1 MRKSYFLAAAAVV
14 AMVGCT
20 NEDYFGVTENAK
32 SSNVIGFGSQKKT
45 VTRADLTGADA
56 AAVLNNNFIVEGYK
70 TTGTPSADY
79 ANAVEV
85 FKYYNVNYFDGTAH
99 STESNSSDWEYVGQT
114 PVVAADVFTSTLT
127 PIAAQTIKYWDFDY
141 DQYDF
146 VAFSQG
152 TGTGDP
158 ATFAK
163 FSTVDKAKLGAA
175 VKNDGTD
182 AVYTVSG
189 TAKQLGSAYIADL
202 VTTYKNDYLTT
213 VVTPKFR
220 RLAAKVRIA
229 MYETVPGYSVTDV
242 RFYTDGTTPK
252 YGKNDVSGT
261 GTELST
267 NKPNLFAADE
277 IFLDPAKEGTMSV
290 YFPTVGKDNVD
301 DKDYNQAHIVSKFA
315 DTDAGTNLNFN
326 VLNYTANA
334 ETAETAST
342 IYLGRSSADATYA
355 GIKNQKDAAGDY
367 VDVIPTGN
375 GEALNL
381 RVAYTLVPTDG
392 GEEIIVVS
400 EAKAVVPAEFTNWQP
415 NFAYTYIFKITEN
428 SGTGDDC
435 LYPITFDA
443 VVMNEEDG
451 LQETITKIG
460 EPAITTYQNGKN
472 VTENDE
478 YINGKNIY
486 AMVGEGQTM
495 QQSDFYLPGFV
506 DLYTVTVED
515 GALQPISEATVE
527 NCFFNG
533 TASGSNIV
541 VTDAAGR
548 KLTLTT
554 ATGKLSIPG
563 SIPADEA
570 PHGVEITKA
579 NAIAKIT
586 APEAK
591 IYAFQYLTTQAT
603 YLPAVGT
610 TVMAGTKFY
619 TVETK
624 GDVTYIT
631 ETASALGNE
640 KTSEKIY
647 SVAPALETAAT
658 GNTLCKGTQYL
669 QKSGDNYTVIV
680 ANGNETWADD
690 TYYIGTPTRY
700 AAGAVIAASSN
711 YYEKVGDTYTKK
723 TASAAITVQPTD
735 KFYIYNDFDPTE
747 VAETDCTT
755 LTAGATYY
763 KMSGT
768 NIVKFVAKGN
778 ESITGMYTA
787 KTDGTVYTE
796 DTNYKQTLTA
806 GETYYTFA
814 TPTDPTTEPT
824 GAAAVGNEVI
834 ASGNYYT
841 LTTPAKYVWKVIRVN
856 Q

>member
-1 MRKSYFLAAAAVV
+1 MKKSMLFAAAAVV

-20 NEDYFGVTENAK
+20 NEDFTGVQEAPNR
-32 SSNVIGFGSQKKT
+32 SNVIGFGSQKKT
-45 VTRADLTGADA
+45 VTRADKTGADA

-70 TTGTPSADY
+70 TTGTPSVDY

-85 FKYYNVNYFDGTAH
+85 FKYYNVNYYAETAH
-99 STESNSSDWEYVGQT
+99 STESNSSNWEYVGQD
-114 PVVAADVFTSTLT
+114 VVSADVFSETIT

-152 TGTGDP
+152 TGTGSP

-163 FSTVDKAKLGAA
+163 FSAVDQTKLGT
-175 VKNDGTD
+175 DD
-182 AVYTVSG
+182 AVYTVKG

-202 VTTYKNDYLTT
+202 VTTYKSDYLTT

-229 MYETVPGYSVTDV
+229 MYETVPGYSVKDV
-242 RFYTDGTTPK
+242 RFYTEGTSDKLTK
-252 YGKNDVSGT
+252 DQVSGT

-267 NKPNLFAADE
+267 NKPNLFVNDGVDP
-277 IFLDPAKEGTMSV
+277 IFLKSDAEGTMSV
-290 YFPTVGKDNVD
+290 SFPTVGKGNID
-301 DKDYNQAHIVSKFA
+301 DEDYNQAHIVSAFETTNA
-315 DTDAGTNLNFN
+315 EANLNFN
-326 VLNYTANA
+326 ALNYTASKEIA
-334 ETAETAST
+334 EEDVK
-342 IYLGRSSADATYA
+342 YLGRTSASATYA
-355 GIKNQKDAAGDY
+355 GILNQKDAAGDY
-367 VDVIPTGN
+367 VDVIPTGK
-375 GEALNL
+375 GEILNL

-428 SGTGDDC
+428 SGTGEDC

-443 VVMNEEDG
+443 VVMSEEDG
-451 LQETITKIG
+451 IQETITKLG
-460 EPAITTYQNGKN
+460 EPSITTYQNGKN
-472 VTENDE
+472 VTANDE

-486 AMVGEGQTM
+486 AMVGDGKTM
-495 QQSDFYLPGFV
+495 QQTDFYLPGFV
-506 DLYTVTVED
+506 DLYTVAVED

-533 TASGSNIV
+533 KASGSEIV

-548 KLTLTT
+548 KLTLTR
-554 ATGKLSIPG
+554 ATDKLSVPG
-563 SIPADEA
+563 AIPADEA

-603 YLPAVGT
+603 YLAAVGT
-610 TVMAGTKFY
+610 TVKKDTKFY

-640 KTSEKIY
+640 KTSDKIY

-669 QKSGDNYTVIV
+669 KKSGDNYTVIV
-680 ANGNETWADD
+680 ANGDEVWATD
-690 TYYIGTPTRY
+690 TYYTGTPTRY
-700 AAGAVIAASSN
+700 AAGAVIAASTV
-711 YYEKVGDTYTKK
+711 YYEKVGNTYTKK

-735 KFYIYNDFDPTE
+735 QFYQDFTPTA
-747 VAETDCTT
+747 VAEADCTT
-755 LTAGATYY
+755 LTAGNTYY

-778 ESITGMYTA
+778 ESITDMYTSVTA
-787 KTDGTVYTE
+787 GTVYTA
-796 DTNYKQTLTA
+796 DAAYKPTLTA
-806 GETYYTFA
+806 GETYYTFS
-814 TPTDPTTEPT
+814 TNGDTTTEPT
-824 GAAAVGNEVI
+824 AKVADGDEEITTDPFYCYLN
-834 ASGNYYT
+834 
-841 LTTPAKYVWKVIRVN
+841 TPAKYVWKIIRVA